1 MKGLW
6 VASIGAAVVAVVL
19 LTRMAGYLV
28 DVEQPQCSL
37 EPHDKWRTAHSCLT
51 AYAEA
56 ARFAAEAER
65 NVYDPALYE
74 GRFMSGLKVD
84 TYHYPPPF
92 LVVPDALQRATG
104 GYLEL
109 RPVWFGLQLA
119 ALLAA
124 VLLIARWL
132 GGELQPRVLL
142 GAPLFFLAPTTLF
155 TLQMGNFQSTAF
167 ALSLLGM
174 IGLVSTR
181 AGAQALGALAF
192 AFAALSKVFPGVLGI
207 YLIVTRRWRALA
219 WIAGAS
225 VALVAAA
232 LAVYGTQP
240 FADFIH
246 YQVPRLSSGEAFPQA
261 EGARTAAG
269 NMSFYGALVKLRT
282 LGITGLDRS
291 TGLAI
296 NSIYGV
302 LVLALAAAACWRQRR
317 ADLADPDARF
327 STLMLWLALLDLAS
341 MRSPFVG
348 GAYGIG

>member
-142 GAPLFFLAPTTLF
+142 GAPQFFHSLTTLF
-155 TLQMGNFQSTAF
+155 TLQMGIFQSTAF

-219 WIAGAS
+219 WIAGALS
-225 VALVAAA
+225 GLLGGLVGNQGGIRSAALLGVDLPKHAFVTTATAVALMVDAARVP
-232 LAVYGTQP
+232 VYGW
-240 FADFIH
+240 FMGDAMADAVGWMAIATIG
-246 YQVPRLSSGEAFPQA
+246 VVVGTMIGLRLLAATPERAF
-261 EGARTAAG
+261 RR
-269 NMSFYGALVKLRT
+269 VV
-282 LGITGLDRS
+282 
-291 TGLAI
+291 AI
-296 NSIYGV
+296 
-302 LVLALAAAACWRQRR
+302 VLAGLGTA
-317 ADLADPDARF
+317 
-327 STLMLWLALLDLAS
+327 MLIRGLT
-341 MRSPFVG
+341 VG
-348 GAYGIG
+348 